1 VCVLP
6 HFQRA
11 HVKSALLA
19 RFGTRRMPGGQLGYF
34 HPDELTFGRDVAV
47 SRIVAAAQAVAG
59 VQSVS
64 VTALHRLFGAPN
76 QELQNGLLPLRPWEI
91 AQLDNDPNAPE
102 RGTLAIVTRGGI

>member
-1 VCVLP
+1 
-6 HFQRA
+6 
-11 HVKSALLA
+11 
-19 RFGTRRMPGGQLGYF
+19 
-34 HPDELTFGRDVAV
+34 VAV